1 LIICPRYVEMLEQ
14 QQVWLVNGL
23 QELYRRAQDNEGWT
37 GEALKLEPNGHPL
50 THDLLTRLGALDHTK
65 GEHFEENPETMQQ
78 DLWRQNNA
86 GFMQRQESSD
96 GSSDVAHSPINNE
109 TNNKNNNNRGSRF
122 ADAFS
127 RHQLPPT
134 PPSYSPS
141 SRTQQLSVKAE
152 AQTPIMPTLAHNNQ
166 GFAMPQ
172 HDGVNP
178 MALQQQGGQQGWTG
192 GNELNSF
199 DDIDMLGNQYTL
211 FDDQIQATGASPM
224 YGRQMSINCLPPS
237 MLFDPNDDFNQYFNP
252 NTEIPSL

>member
-1 LIICPRYVEMLEQ
+1 MDQSNIEDRYVEMLEQ

-23 QELYRRAQDNEGWT
+23 QELYRRVHDGEGWI
-37 GEALKLEPNGHPL
+37 GDALKLEPNGHPL

-65 GEHFEENPETMQQ
+65 GEHFEENPEALQQ
-78 DLWRQNNA
+78 DLWRQNS

-96 GSSDVAHSPINNE
+96 GSSDVAHSPASNITSNNS
-109 TNNKNNNNRGSRF
+109 NNNNMNNNNNRGSRF

-141 SRTQQLSVKAE
+141 SRAQQLSIKTE
-152 AQTPIMPTLAHNNQ
+152 APAAALLSSPSFTMQS
-166 GFAMPQ
+166 G
-172 HDGVNP
+172 GVNP
-178 MALQQQGGQQGWTG
+178 MALQGQHNWTG
-192 GNELNSF
+192 NDLNSF
-199 DDIDMLGNQYTL
+199 DDMDNMLGNQYTL
-211 FDDQIQATGASPM
+211 FDDQIQATSM
-224 YGRQMSINCLPPS
+224 YGGRQMSINCLPPS